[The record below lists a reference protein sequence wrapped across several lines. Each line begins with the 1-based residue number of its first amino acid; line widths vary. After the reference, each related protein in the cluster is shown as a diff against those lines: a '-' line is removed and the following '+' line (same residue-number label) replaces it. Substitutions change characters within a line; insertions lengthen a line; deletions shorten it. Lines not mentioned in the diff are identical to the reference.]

1 MEERIMEDEDRNHQR
16 VKVIR
21 VNGKKPKWVMPI
33 MILLVLI
40 VLALAVLLFMQKS
53 PLDKALAEY
62 RKSAPGTLLSV
73 QRLTGD
79 NANTVAAQIKVYCKD
94 FTLTDYYLAQIDNA
108 AEKKSMLFILNPSS
122 GKVECTIDRSANTQ
136 TSQTGLS
143 QNVLATIN
151 GEPIYMDE
159 VMAVYNNIPEAQRTN
174 DSLQQ
179 SLDQVIATKLLVQD
193 AIKKGINVSNEEVDS
208 TINTFLTSN
217 GLTIQQLE
225 QNLVNGGSS
234 MAAYRESVKQS
245 LLTQKEIAFLTATVA
260 NPSDAEMKAFYDN
273 NTQAFRT
280 LARANTQQLLIYAN
294 ASNDAQKLQD
304 IQSIAAMLNATNFCE
319 LVTKYSQDT
328 ASVPRCGLY
337 DFQEGQLL
345 PEYEQVVFTSEPGS
359 AKIIKTTVG
368 YHIVLINNV
377 TLPRQLTYDESKDSI
392 ASYLTLNEKQSLI
405 DNYVSE
411 LRKNAQVVSY
421 ID

>member
-304 IQSIAAMLNATNFCE
+304 IQSIAAMLNATNFCARIRAGSVH
-319 LVTKYSQDT
+319 LRARKRQDHQDD
-328 ASVPRCGLY
+328 SRL
-337 DFQEGQLL
+337 
-345 PEYEQVVFTSEPGS
+345 SHS
-359 AKIIKTTVG
+359 A
-368 YHIVLINNV
+368 HQQRD
-377 TLPRQLTYDESKDSI
+377 P
-392 ASYLTLNEKQSLI
+392 
-405 DNYVSE
+405 
-411 LRKNAQVVSY
+411 AQAAHL
-421 ID
+421 